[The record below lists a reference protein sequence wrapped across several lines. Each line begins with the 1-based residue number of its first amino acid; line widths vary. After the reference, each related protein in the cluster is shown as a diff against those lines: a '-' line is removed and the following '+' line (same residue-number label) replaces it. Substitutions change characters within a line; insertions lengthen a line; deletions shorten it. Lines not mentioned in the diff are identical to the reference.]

1 MKNRIAVALLITVAL
16 LSTGCPPLEE
26 SARDSL
32 WAAKGFLEESA
43 RNHPECRPDLPP
55 DDSLIVRYG
64 PREQN
69 AICQSID
76 VAAAVYTRTWL
87 LRGSYCGF
95 VADSPPE
102 TLCQPTEETTQ
113 LFKAELKN
121 AIRDLNR
128 AIGRRRP

>member
-1 MKNRIAVALLITVAL
+1 MTNRIVVFPLIVLAL
-16 LSTGCPPLEE
+16 LSTGCPPIEE

-43 RNHPECRPDLPP
+43 RNHPECKPDLPP
-55 DDSLIVRYG
+55 DDPLIVRFG

-69 AICQSID
+69 SICQSID
-76 VAAAVYTRTWL
+76 AAAAVYTRTWL

-102 TLCQPTEETTQ
+102 TLCQPTDETRR
-113 LFKAELKN
+113 LFKAQLKD